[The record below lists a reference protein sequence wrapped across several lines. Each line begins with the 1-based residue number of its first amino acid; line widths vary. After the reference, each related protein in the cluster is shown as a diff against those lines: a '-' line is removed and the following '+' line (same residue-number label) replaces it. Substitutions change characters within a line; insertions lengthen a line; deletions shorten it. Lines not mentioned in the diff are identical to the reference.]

1 MIRPLIVNKGL
12 RLRKS
17 PYLLTNFVV
26 AFLTRPCNNN
36 LTELLNPIAKR
47 NMKMTQ
53 LNAGLEITIAAIDKK
68 DASRIESITRT
79 DSKIMASLIA
89 KEYESFGYRVQ
100 IKEVS

>member
-1 MIRPLIVNKGL
+1 
-12 RLRKS
+12 
-17 PYLLTNFVV
+17 
-26 AFLTRPCNNN
+26 
-36 LTELLNPIAKR
+36 
-47 NMKMTQ
+47 MTQ